1 MMTKGK
7 YENASMDDLLRSIEW
22 KSKYKERTVKIDIP
36 FLERSLEF
44 STPTQDEFLRFF
56 DEFGESAEKQYDA
69 YSHLIY
75 DTCPILHDTQLHEA
89 LDIKDPYDVVG
100 KLFSA
105 QTVFE
110 IGAELNSE
118 FDINKSI
125 SKLFCQYKENYISKM
140 EDIFGDNY
148 TISRD
153 IDQAL
158 WAYGHFFKENNR
170 YCKAIHK
177 R

>member
-22 KSKYKERTVKIDIP
+22 KSKYKERTVKINIP

-44 STPTQDEFLRFF
+44 RTPTQDEFLRFF
-56 DEFGESAEKQYDA
+56 DEFGESTEKQYDA

-118 FDINKSI
+118 FDINKSDRAESLKKP
-125 SKLFCQYKENYISKM
+125 SKEENQ
-140 EDIFGDNY
+140 
-148 TISRD
+148 T
-153 IDQAL
+153 
-158 WAYGHFFKENNR
+158 
-170 YCKAIHK
+170 
-177 R
+177 